1 MRGALIENPH
11 AALISDMLLRVGNG
25 AVPFISSPDVI
36 QLTELGT
43 AAQTDEELIQ
53 KVFSDIVENFQNEI
67 LL

>member
-1 MRGALIENPH
+1 MKAALSGNPH
-11 AALISDMLLRVGNG
+11 AALISDMLLRIGNG

-36 QLTELGT
+36 PLTELGT

-67 LL
+67 PL